1 MDAIKQHLVSGSLD
15 KAINDAGQQVRS
27 RPGDA
32 EARASLIE
40 LLCVAGDLERADEM
54 LGALARHHP
63 DWLAGAANLR
73 QLMRAQQARAAF
85 HQGQLAE
92 DVVAGEGD
100 DLQALLALMLARAE
114 GDLDAAEAAAQ
125 SLEEHREKAS
135 FRLGDV
141 EGDIRDCDDSLCGF
155 IEALGTDG
163 KFYLWRWSEIEAI
176 DFHPPGSPV
185 ELAWRRADVELTSG
199 QQGEV
204 FVPLIYQASTT
215 DQEKLGRVTDWQ
227 EHSAGLVTGVGLKQF
242 LVGDDVVGLE
252 SVSRVERLVAANA

>member
-1 MDAIKQHLVSGSLD
+1 MDAIKQHLVSGSLE
-15 KAINDAGQQVRS
+15 KAINEAAQLVRTK
-27 RPGDA
+27 PGDA

-40 LLCVAGDLERADEM
+40 LLCVSGELERADEM

-73 QLMRAQQARAAF
+73 QLMRAQQARLAF
-85 HQGQLAE
+85 HQGQLAD
-92 DVVAGEGD
+92 DVVANESE
-100 DLQALLALMLARAE
+100 DLQALLALMLAKAE
-114 GDLDAAEAAAQ
+114 GDLDSAEAAAL
-125 SLEEHREKAS
+125 SLEEQREKID
-135 FRLGDV
+135 FRLGDA

-155 IEALGTDG
+155 LEALGTDG

-185 ELAWRRADVELTSG
+185 ELAWRRADVELASG

-204 FVPLIYQASTT
+204 FVPLIYQSSTT

-227 EHSAGLVTGVGLKQF
+227 EHSARLVTGLGLKQF
-242 LVGDDVVGLE
+242 LVGNDVVGLE
-252 SVSRVERLVAANA
+252 SVRRAERLVTANA